1 MVNNLIFWGVR
12 GSFPIASPDLIKY
25 GGNTS
30 CISLQI
36 DEDTIIVFDAG
47 SGLKNLG
54 DTMARQYKNKLPE
67 IHILISHFMWDHIMG
82 IPFFRPLYKNRGRI
96 NIYSAYR
103 EDHFS
108 LKEIFAVQHSRD
120 YFHVD
125 FIELPAVL
133 NFYSIKAYHPFRIK
147 NAIITPVVLNHADI
161 TYGYIVD
168 FKGQR
173 IAYVCDT
180 APFHTQFLG
189 TLPNPKFNEMKYL
202 NYIREKL
209 FDELFRADIVYFDA
223 HFTYDEYKDKHHWGH
238 ATPDYAL
245 KVCQECEVYNLFLGH
260 HAPEHNDEKMDE
272 IVKITQEKNQ
282 DQYLKVFGAREKM
295 TVKISSSEEKQQDN
309 MKQQVNG

>member
-1 MVNNLIFWGVR
+1 MINNLIFWGVR
-12 GSFPIASPDLIKY
+12 GSFPIAANDLIKY

-54 DTMARQYKNKLPE
+54 TQIAKQYKGKLPE
-67 IHILISHFMWDHIMG
+67 IHLLISHFMWDHIMG
-82 IPFFRPLYKNRGRI
+82 IPFFRPLYKKKGNI

-125 FIELPAVL
+125 FIELPARI

-147 NAIITPVVLNHADI
+147 SAIVTPVVLNHADI

-168 FKGQR
+168 FKGKR
-173 IAYVCDT
+173 IAYICDT

-189 TLPNPKFNEMKYL
+189 TLPNPKFNDMKYL
-202 NYIREKL
+202 AYIREKL
-209 FDELFRADIVYFDA
+209 FYELYRADIVYFDA
-223 HFTYDEYKDKHHWGH
+223 HFNMEEYTGKHHWGH

-245 KVCQECEVYNLFLGH
+245 EVAQECEVYNLFLGH
-260 HAPEHNDEKMDE
+260 HAPEHNDDFMDKL
-272 IVKITQEKNQ
+272 VKQIKGKNT
-282 DQYLKVFGAREKM
+282 DPYLNVFGAKENM
-295 TVKISSSEEKQQDN
+295 TVKIVSTEEYQEIQKT
-309 MKQQVNG
+309 G